1 MTRLSE
7 IARIADDILSA
18 VEKHSSTGTI
28 MGGIKTMLHQTPDFV
43 VGMKELIETV
53 KEVTKEA
60 EEPGFFWGIEDFRVH
75 GSLSTVSL
83 FSFPVPWIFNFV
95 CFWCVVYVLT

>member
-28 MGGIKTMLHQTPDFV
+28 MGGIKTMLHQTPEFV
-43 VGMKELIETV
+43 AGMKELIETV

-60 EEPGFFWGIEDFRVH
+60 EEPDFFWGIQDFRVH

-83 FSFPVPWIFNFV
+83 FSSSR
-95 CFWCVVYVLT
+95 LLKA